1 LCRIIASKA
10 RTVAVIR
17 KPAVSGSF
25 YPTQRDVLERQLAL
39 FLSEAANAPQ
49 TSDAPLGYGGQPAGN
64 VPHTADAQ
72 FAADAHVA
80 GNALPKAII
89 GPHAGYVYSGPV
101 AARAYTRLAAARGRI
116 SRVVLI
122 GPSHYLAF
130 RGLAVDASDA
140 WETPCGT
147 VTLDTEAI
155 AGLRRLPMV
164 GQLDAAHQR
173 EHALE
178 VHVPF
183 LQHVLGDFRLV
194 PIVAGDASPD
204 TVAALFDAVWGGP
217 ETLIVVSTDLSHY
230 LDYAAC
236 QSLDTR
242 TAQAIERFDDTVIGS
257 TEACGQVPTRGLLRV
272 ARRRGMAIERLDLR
286 NSGDTAGP
294 RDRVVGYG
302 AWALYEP
309 ARYEPAATDDPERVA
324 IEALGPT
331 LIDLVR
337 GGIAVGFNTGQPG
350 QVRADAA
357 LLPLLAAPG
366 AAFVTLRR
374 DGQLRGCIGSPVARR
389 PLVVDVVD
397 HAFNAAFR
405 DPRFPKLDLLELV
418 GLQLSVSVL
427 TPPEAMRFE
436 NEADLLAQLRAGVD
450 GLIIEDTGRR
460 ALYLPSVW
468 QEIRDKRRFLGTLKL
483 KAGLEVDH
491 FSHTFTARRFRS
503 IEVKGAMENGTM
515 QPLDDRALVER
526 TLAWTAYVGPA
537 GQSG

>member
-1 LCRIIASKA
+1 LKA
-10 RTVAVIR
+10 RAVTVIR

-25 YPTQRDVLERQLAL
+25 YPAQRDALERQLAL
-39 FLSEAANAPQ
+39 FLSEA
-49 TSDAPLGYGGQPAGN
+49 GN
-64 VPHTADAQ
+64 TPPTGEPV
-72 FAADAHVA
+72 
-80 GNALPKAII
+80 PKAII

-101 AARAYTRLAAARGRI
+101 AARAYARLAAARGKI

-122 GPSHYLAF
+122 GPSHHLAF
-130 RGLAVDASDA
+130 RGLAVDVSDG

-147 VTLDTEAI
+147 VPLDTEAI
-155 AGLRRLPMV
+155 ARLRQLPMV

-194 PIVAGDASPD
+194 PIVAGDAPPD

-230 LDYAAC
+230 LDYVAC
-236 QSLDTR
+236 RNLDAS
-242 TAQAIERFDDTVIGS
+242 TAEAIERFDDSAIGS

-309 ARYEPAATDDPERVA
+309 APGAATPADDPERVA

-331 LIDLVR
+331 LIELVR
-337 GGIAVGFNTGQPG
+337 GGIVVGLDTGQPAR
-350 QVRADAA
+350 VVPNP
-357 LLPLLAAPG
+357 PLAPVLAAPG

-374 DGQLRGCIGSPVARR
+374 GGRLRGCIGSPVARR

-405 DPRFPKLDLLELV
+405 DPRFPKLHALELV
-418 GLQLSVSVL
+418 GLELSVSVL
-427 TPPEAMRFE
+427 TPPEPMRFDD
-436 NEADLLAQLRAGVD
+436 EADLLAQLRPGID
-450 GLIIEDTGRR
+450 GLIIEDAGRR
-460 ALYLPSVW
+460 SLYLPSVW
-468 QEIRDKRRFLGTLKL
+468 HEIPDKRQFLGTLKV
-483 KAGLEVDH
+483 KAGLGIEH
-491 FSHTFTARRFRS
+491 FSPSFTALRFRS
-503 IEVKGAMENGTM
+503 IEVKGTMERPATRLPDTQGSDT
-515 QPLDDRALVER
+515 A

-537 GQSG
+537 GRPG

>member
-1 LCRIIASKA
+1 M
-10 RTVAVIR
+10 TVIR

-25 YPTQRDVLERQLAL
+25 YPAQYDVLRRQLAL
-39 FLSEAANAPQ
+39 FLSEAGNAPA
-49 TSDAPLGYGGQPAGN
+49 TGDP
-64 VPHTADAQ
+64 
-72 FAADAHVA
+72 
-80 GNALPKAII
+80 LPKAII

-101 AARAYTRLAAARGRI
+101 AARAYARLAEARGRI

-122 GPSHYLAF
+122 GPSHHVAF
-130 RGLAVDASDA
+130 RGLAVDVSDA

-147 VTLDTEAI
+147 VALDTEAI
-155 AGLRRLPMV
+155 AHLRQLPMV

-194 PIVAGDASPD
+194 PIVAGDAPPD
-204 TVAALFDAVWGGP
+204 AVAALLDAVWGGP

-236 QSLDTR
+236 QSLDAR
-242 TAQAIERFDDTVIGS
+242 TAEAIERFDDTAIGGA
-257 TEACGQVPTRGLLRV
+257 EACGQVPTRGLLRV

-302 AWALYEP
+302 AWALYEAAP
-309 ARYEPAATDDPERVA
+309 AEDPERAA

-331 LIDLVR
+331 LIELVR
-337 GGIAVGFNTGQPG
+337 GGITAGFHTGQPG
-350 QVRADAA
+350 GVRQDAA
-357 LLPLLAAPG
+357 QPPRLTAPG

-374 DGQLRGCIGSPVARR
+374 NDQLRGCTGSPVAHR
-389 PLVVDVVD
+389 PLGVDVVE

-405 DPRFPKLDLLELV
+405 DPRFPKLHILELA
-418 GLQLSVSVL
+418 GLELSVSVL
-427 TPPEAMRFE
+427 TPPETIRFDD
-436 NEADLLAQLRAGVD
+436 EADLLGQLRPGID
-450 GLIIEDTGRR
+450 GLIIEDFGRR

-468 QEIRDKRRFLGTLKL
+468 REVHDKQRFLGTLKM
-483 KAGLEVDH
+483 KAGLAMHH
-491 FSHTFTARRFRS
+491 FSRTLTAHRFRS
-503 IEVKGAMENGTM
+503 IEVKGRMV
-515 QPLDDRALVER
+515 D
-526 TLAWTAYVGPA
+526 GPA
-537 GQSG
+537 NLPKGDAR